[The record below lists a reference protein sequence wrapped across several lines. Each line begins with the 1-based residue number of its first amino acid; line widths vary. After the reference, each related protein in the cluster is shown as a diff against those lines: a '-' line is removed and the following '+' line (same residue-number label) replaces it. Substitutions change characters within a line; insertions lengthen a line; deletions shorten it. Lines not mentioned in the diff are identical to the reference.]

1 MHPSV
6 WLQLLCCVAAATLA
20 SAITAHNV
28 GARANRLI
36 ALVFASTAWWAL
48 CEVLWNI
55 QAEPDKVL
63 WLVKASSPGW
73 MLLGPLAL
81 DLFSEIEFDAR
92 SRLKRLVPVSY
103 ACAAASIMLY
113 VATPWGLSH
122 AVRTEWGWSYRFGPI
137 FPVLYACTVGWLA
150 VAMLNWRPLFSAAV
164 AHERREAT
172 RAVICISIA
181 ATASTLTD
189 VVLPYLDVPAPR
201 LGSLS
206 VLAMGGILALGVRR
220 HGYFLI
226 APGAFAPEILATL
239 RDGVALLRPDGSIR
253 TCNEGLGR
261 LVQLD
266 TESLP
271 GSPAARFLPE
281 LSELDPGAPLE
292 DTELELWPEGGE
304 PFPVSVSSSQLRDDE
319 GADVGRVL
327 AIRDLREI
335 TALRKRLVTSGRLA
349 AVGELAASI
358 AHEIAN
364 PITYVRANMVEL
376 HRHWDSLRMCAEK
389 GPDDPA
395 LDRMLDEGNELLEE
409 SLHGVDRIAGIVRN
423 VGNVSHIGD
432 ARAGSVDV
440 NALLDDVLGV
450 ASLSFSV
457 QVERCY
463 GALPRILGYE
473 QQLKQACLN
482 LVLNAIQAVG
492 DNGRIRL
499 ITQAEG
505 DQVTI
510 RVQDNG
516 PGIPADAIERIFDP
530 FFTTRPGRALG
541 LGLAQCFQIVRAHG
555 GEISAYSTPGRGSVF
570 EVRVPVQATSPSNG
584 ELAADPAA
592 GDGNAADGEVH
603 ATTTAP
609 DPA

>member
-1 MHPSV
+1 MMPPAV
-6 WLQLLCCVAAATLA
+6 WLQLLCCVTAATLA

-28 GARANRLI
+28 GSRANRLI
-36 ALVFASTAWWAL
+36 ALIFASTAWWAL
-48 CEVLWNI
+48 CEALWNI

-63 WLVKASSPGW
+63 WLVKASSLGW

-92 SRLKRLVPVSY
+92 SRFKHLVPVAY
-103 ACAAASIMLY
+103 GCAAASIMLY
-113 VATPWGLSH
+113 VATPWGMSH

-137 FPVLYACTVGWLA
+137 FPLLYATTVGWLA
-150 VAMLNWRPLFSAAV
+150 VAVLNCRPLFAAAV

-172 RAVICISIA
+172 RAVIAISLA
-181 ATASTLTD
+181 AAAATLTD
-189 VVLPYLDVPAPR
+189 VLLPYLDVPAPR

-206 VLAMGGILALGVRR
+206 VLAMGGMIALGVRR

-239 RDGVALLRPDGSIR
+239 RDGVALLRPDGRIR

-266 TESLP
+266 AESLP
-271 GSPAARFLPE
+271 GAAVERFLPE
-281 LSELDPGAPLE
+281 LSELDLATPLE

-304 PFPVSVSSSQLRDDE
+304 PFPVSVSSSQLRNEE
-319 GADVGRVL
+319 GEDVGRVL

-364 PITYVRANMVEL
+364 PVTYVRANLVEL
-376 HRHWDSLRMCAEK
+376 HRHWDSLRTCAEK
-389 GPDDPA
+389 GPADA
-395 LDRMLDEGNELLEE
+395 TLDRLLDEGEELLEE

-423 VGNVSHIGD
+423 VGNISHAGG
-432 ARAGSVDV
+432 ARASSVDV

-463 GALPRILGYE
+463 GALPHILGYE

-492 DNGRIRL
+492 DYGRIRL
-499 ITQAEG
+499 ITQTEG
-505 DQVTI
+505 DEVTI
-510 RVQDNG
+510 RVQDDG
-516 PGIPADAIERIFDP
+516 PGIPDDAIERIFDP
-530 FFTTRPGRALG
+530 FFTTRPDEALG
-541 LGLAQCFQIVRAHG
+541 LGLAQCFQIVRTHG
-555 GEISAYSTPGRGSVF
+555 GEISAYSTPGRGAVF
-570 EVRVPVQATSPSNG
+570 EVRLPIPADIPGDGEPASDPS
-584 ELAADPAA
+584 ETTA
-592 GDGNAADGEVH
+592 GDGA
-603 ATTTAP
+603 
-609 DPA
+609 